1 MTKFDIK
8 NYFERIYNVKI
19 DKVNTRIQHGKWLFK
34 LVIKL
39 GKLNTLNC

>member
-19 DKVNTRIQHGKWLFK
+19 DKVNTRIQHGKWLCK
-34 LVIKL
+34 VIKL
-39 GKLNTLNC
+39 SKLNTTLC